1 MKKTTYIALLFI
13 VILAAAPGKVFSQA
27 PTGGSYIIAK
37 SVIANGG
44 GDSSA
49 VGYLVTGT
57 LGQSAAGANPGGGTF
72 AVRNGFWE
80 SNRAVTAASV
90 SISGRVL
97 YGEGRGVRNAVVSLT
112 DSAGTVWN
120 TFTTAGG
127 NYRFDE
133 VESGKTYIINVRSRR
148 FTFAPQIVSVTDN
161 VTGIDFVG
169 Q

>member
-1 MKKTTYIALLFI
+1 MFIGVITVCAGNSVAQVATGGTYIL
-13 VILAAAPGKVFSQA
+13 
-27 PTGGSYIIAK
+27 AK

-44 GDSSA
+44 GDGTA
-49 VGYLVTGT
+49 AGYAMTGT
-57 LGQSAAGANPGGGTF
+57 LGQSAVGSNPGGGTF

-120 TFTTAGG
+120 VMTTAGG

-148 FTFAPQIVSVTDN
+148 FTFAPQIISVTDN
-161 VTGIDFVG
+161 LTGIDFIG